1 MNDDELM
8 ELIKNDDDGAFRI
21 LYARWGRRIMSY
33 ASRTLQDRAEA
44 EDVVQET
51 FMALY
56 KFRKRYKEKGRLSS
70 FLFRIAGNAVRSRF
84 RSRNPIPVED
94 LEDFQHDP
102 VYENTADVKIDIE
115 KALGQLPFQQR
126 EVLLLAVMGGMTYKE
141 IGVLTG
147 SSESAVAQ
155 RICRA
160 RRKLYEIMAPDR
172 EGE

>member
-1 MNDDELM
+1 M
-8 ELIKNDDDGAFRI
+8 
-21 LYARWGRRIMSY
+21 
-33 ASRTLQDRAEA
+33 
-44 EDVVQET
+44 
-51 FMALY
+51 
-56 KFRKRYKEKGRLSS
+56 
-70 FLFRIAGNAVRSRF
+70 
-84 RSRNPIPVED
+84 
-94 LEDFQHDP
+94 
-102 VYENTADVKIDIE
+102 KIDIE

-126 EVLLLAVMGGMTYKE
+126 EVLLLAVMGDMTYKE

>member
-1 MNDDELM
+1 
-8 ELIKNDDDGAFRI
+8 
-21 LYARWGRRIMSY
+21 
-33 ASRTLQDRAEA
+33 
-44 EDVVQET
+44 
-51 FMALY
+51 MALY

-94 LEDFQHDP
+94 LEDFEP
-102 VYENTADVKIDIE
+102 VPVFEYAAVVRFDIE
-115 KALGQLPFQQR
+115 KALGQLPFRQR
-126 EVLLLAVMGGMTYKE
+126 EVLLLAVMGDMTYKE
-141 IGVLTG
+141 IGVLTD

>member
-1 MNDDELM
+1 VNDDELM
-8 ELIKNDDDGAFRI
+8 ELIKNDDEAAFRI

-33 ASRTLQDRAEA
+33 ASRALQDRVEA

-56 KFRKRYKEKGRLSS
+56 RFRKRYEEKGRLPS
-70 FLFRIAGNAVRSRF
+70 FLFRIADNAVRSRF

-94 LEDFQHDP
+94 LDDFQPDP
-102 VYENTADVKIDIE
+102 IYENTADVKIDIE

-126 EVLLLAVMGGMTYKE
+126 EALLLAVMGDMTYKE
-141 IGVLTG
+141 IGALTG

-160 RRKLYEIMAPDR
+160 RRKLYEIMVPKR

>member
-8 ELIKNDDDGAFRI
+8 ELIKNDDEAAFRI

-33 ASRTLQDRAEA
+33 ASRALQDRVEA

-56 KFRKRYKEKGRLSS
+56 RFRKRYEEKDRLPS

-94 LEDFQHDP
+94 LDDFQPDP
-102 VYENTADVKIDIE
+102 IYENTADVKIDIE

-126 EVLLLAVMGGMTYKE
+126 EALLLAVMGDMTYKE
-141 IGVLTG
+141 IGALTG

-160 RRKLYEIMAPDR
+160 RRKLYEIMVPKR

>member
-33 ASRTLQDRAEA
+33 ASRALQDRAEA

-70 FLFRIAGNAVRSRF
+70 FLFRIAGNAVRSRV

-160 RRKLYEIMAPDR
+160 RRKLYEIMAPDG